1 MQHKTKLQWHQQT
14 SAQSS
19 APPALVKQHWP
30 ALKQLMNCCRWELLL
45 NKQNRFFSGTF
56 LQTAARSRETTIN
69 VWDRR
74 DKEAARVSAPSQ
86 VMDRGRLCRT
96 AGTATAHGAAP
107 LTDEGPVLIDRICP
121 TKLNEAAGESR
132 PGRQHR
138 GTRSLSKT
146 ASENKRGL
154 FHVQKHRT
162 GWVGKGF

>member
-1 MQHKTKLQWHQQT
+1 MFKKAHALSLRKLNYSIFLYGSVHGNCYLSYCRREWRRALQHKTKLQWHQQT

-86 VMDRGRLCRT
+86 VTTEGDSAGQLAQRRLT
-96 AGTATAHGAAP
+96 ELHHW
-107 LTDEGPVLIDRICP
+107 LI
-121 TKLNEAAGESR
+121 KA
-132 PGRQHR
+132 Q
-138 GTRSLSKT
+138 
-146 ASENKRGL
+146 
-154 FHVQKHRT
+154 F
-162 GWVGKGF
+162 W